1 MAAAAGTLYGALFG
15 LGVWIIGAPVPLGL
29 SRAFFVAA
37 SLLLSAALVPIW
49 LRKLRSET
57 P

>member
-1 MAAAAGTLYGALFG
+1 MAAAAGTLYGALLG